1 MSSDT
6 YEKDSIYS
14 STTRQSDDKPAHT
27 FSRDGQTSK
36 SAPLNTIDE
45 YDIAPIDQ
53 PPEIQAINDR
63 EPFQV
68 LARHIS
74 GVSQTGDGPALD
86 PPPDGGWEAWGVV
99 AGAWFVLFVA
109 FGIITSFG
117 QFQEYYLVSQVMS
130 MVGTRACDANIIL
143 IRLAPAK
150 STITSK
156 QIRHRL
162 AGIPLIIRR
171 LLPLY
176 FRWSLVR
183 CSRRT

>member
-1 MSSDT
+1 VNMPSASDMH
-6 YEKDSIYS
+6 EKDSIYT
-14 STTRQSDDKPAHT
+14 STTSTSFDQV
-27 FSRDGQTSK
+27 SRPI
-36 SAPLNTIDE
+36 PLHHQAGPYPLTPIDE

-53 PPEIQAINDR
+53 PPEIQAIQDR

-117 QFQEYYLVSQVMS
+117 QFQEYYMVSRGK
-130 MVGTRACDANIIL
+130 VGRV
-143 IRLAPAK
+143 
-150 STITSK
+150 
-156 QIRHRL
+156 
-162 AGIPLIIRR
+162 
-171 LLPLY
+171 
-176 FRWSLVR
+176 VR
-183 CSRRT
+183 

>member
-27 FSRDGQTSK
+27 FNQNGQTSH
-36 SAPLNTIDE
+36 STPLNTINE

-117 QFQEYYLVSQVMS
+117 QFQEYYLVSRAKS
-130 MVGTRACDANIIL
+130 MVGGHTYDAKIIL
-143 IRLAPAK
+143 DLPLAKP
-150 STITSK
+150 TIASK
-156 QIRHRL
+156 QI
-162 AGIPLIIRR
+162 
-171 LLPLY
+171 
-176 FRWSLVR
+176 
-183 CSRRT
+183 